1 MAEQRQCD
9 NFIGGVFV
17 APAGGEYMDVTSPAD
32 GSVCAKV
39 AVSGTADVDAAVT
52 AAKKALPQWKGLT
65 IKSRAACM
73 FKLHHLVQEH
83 ALELATLCT
92 LENGKTIAESLA
104 EVAKGNETIEWACSL
119 PQLAQGN
126 ILQVSR
132 GVMCHDENEPLGVVG
147 CIVPFN
153 FPFMVPCWT
162 TPIALT
168 MGNAVVLKTSEKAP
182 MAMTRFAE
190 LVKEAGVPDGVFSI
204 VHGTVDAVN
213 AVCDHEDIC
222 AVSFVGSSRVARI
235 VHQRC
240 SALGKRVLALG
251 GAKNHLVALP
261 DCDVAM
267 TAADIVSSFCGCAG
281 QRCMAASV
289 LLTVTAQPGLLDEVV
304 AKASEL
310 TAGQGAGNLGPV
322 IDEASQKRILSYIE
336 EAEAGG
342 AKILLD
348 GRSWQSAQPKG
359 TWLGPT
365 VILHTKKTDRALQDE
380 IFGPVLSVL
389 EVPDRETAIA
399 IENAHPAGNAAS
411 VYTNS
416 GAAADW
422 FSHHFRASQIGVN
435 VGVAVPREPFSFG
448 GMYGTISKFGEHDI
462 TGTGAMNFFS
472 QKRKI
477 TTKWSKFDMG
487 DAAQFK

>member
-1 MAEQRQCD
+1 MVQVCN
-9 NFIGGVFV
+9 NFINGQDV
-17 APAGGEYMDVTSPAD
+17 PPQSGEYMDVVSPQNGEVIA
-32 GSVCAKV
+32 SVAMSSSK
-39 AVSGTADVDAAVT
+39 DVDAAVQ
-52 AAKKALPQWKGLT
+52 AAKAALPQWQSLT
-65 IKSRAACM
+65 IKSRAAFM
-73 FKLHHLVQEH
+73 FKLHHLVQEN
-83 ALELATLCT
+83 AEELARVCT
-92 LENGKTIAESLA
+92 LENGKTIPESLA

-162 TPIALT
+162 CPIAMT
-168 MGNAVVLKTSEKAP
+168 MGNAVILKTSEKVP
-182 MAMTRFAE
+182 LAMTLFAK
-190 LVKEAGVPDGVFSI
+190 LVKQAGIPDGIFSI
-204 VHGTVDAVN
+204 VHGAVDAVN
-213 AVCDHEDIC
+213 AVCDHPDMS
-222 AVSFVGSSRVARI
+222 AVTFVGSSRVAKI
-235 VHQRC
+235 VHERV
-240 SALGKRVLALG
+240 SKRGIRVLALG
-251 GAKNHLVALP
+251 GAKNHLVALR
-261 DCDVAM
+261 DCNVSM

-289 LLTVTAQPGLLDEVV
+289 LLTVGEQQNLLNEVV
-304 AKASEL
+304 KRAKAL
-310 TAGQGAGNLGPV
+310 TAGDGASNIGPV
-322 IDEASQKRILSYIE
+322 IDEASQNRILGFID
-336 EAEAGG
+336 EAEKGG

-348 GRSWQSAQPKG
+348 GRSWAKSEAKG
-359 TWLGPT
+359 TWIGPT
-365 VILHTKKTDRALQDE
+365 VILHSNKDDRALKEE

-411 VYTNS
+411 VYTSS
-416 GAAADW
+416 GGEADW
-422 FSHHFRASQIGVN
+422 FAHQFKASQIGVN

-448 GMYGTISKFGEHDI
+448 GMYGTISKYGDHDI

-477 TTKWSKFDMG
+477 TTKWAKMDAG
-487 DAAQFK
+487 DTAQFK